1 MDNNCQSEIFN
12 TRPRSNEDVVQMHI
26 KKERKVIP
34 IILLPG
40 VMGSNLKLKSV
51 NGVNSSRKVWR
62 IDTPLNM
69 IKWLL
74 PILGNAKRRKRL
86 LDPKKTEVDD
96 RGKVINAASKEIS
109 SLQSSY
115 NLKVHDEKNSRDLD
129 EEIKKAI

>member
-26 KKERKVIP
+26 EKERKVIP

-51 NGVNSSRKVWR
+51 NGDNNSRKVWR

-69 IKWLL
+69 TKWLL
-74 PILGNAKRRKRL
+74 PILGNAKRRKCL

-96 RGKVINAASKEIS
+96 RGRVINAASKEIS

>member
-1 MDNNCQSEIFN
+1 M
-12 TRPRSNEDVVQMHI
+12 
-26 KKERKVIP
+26 IP

-51 NGVNSSRKVWR
+51 NGVSSSRKVWR

-69 IKWLL
+69 TKWLL
-74 PILGNAKRRKRL
+74 PILGNAKRKKRL

-96 RGKVINAASKEIS
+96 RGRVINAASKEIS

-115 NLKVHDEKNSRDLD
+115 NQRSNDAKSSRDLN
-129 EEIKKAI
+129 EQIKKAVEYHTENKLFGTRQERGDGEPSVISVMAYF

>member
-1 MDNNCQSEIFN
+1 MDNNCQSAIFN
-12 TRPRSNEDVVQMHI
+12 TRPRSNEDMVQMHI
-26 KKERKVIP
+26 EKKCKVIP

-109 SLQSSY
+109 FLQFSY

>member
-1 MDNNCQSEIFN
+1 M
-12 TRPRSNEDVVQMHI
+12 VQMHI
-26 KKERKVIP
+26 EKKCKVIP

-86 LDPKKTEVDD
+86 LDPKKTEVND

-109 SLQSSY
+109 FLQFSY

>member
-26 KKERKVIP
+26 EKERKVIP

-51 NGVNSSRKVWR
+51 NGDNSSRKVWC
-62 IDTPLNM
+62 IDTPINM
-69 IKWLL
+69 TKWLL
-74 PILGNAKRRKRL
+74 PILGDAKRRKRL

-96 RGKVINAASKEIS
+96 RGRVIDATSKEIS

-115 NLKVHDEKNSRDLD
+115 NLKVHDEKNSRYLD
-129 EEIKKAI
+129 EQIKKAI